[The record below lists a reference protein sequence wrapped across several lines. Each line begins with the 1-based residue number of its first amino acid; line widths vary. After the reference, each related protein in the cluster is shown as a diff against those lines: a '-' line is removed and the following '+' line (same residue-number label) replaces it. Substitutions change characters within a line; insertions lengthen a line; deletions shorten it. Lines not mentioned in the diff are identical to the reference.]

1 MKIVRN
7 RVRPINLTGI
17 RTAILHYSTANLF
30 FQKMKNVSLFSFW
43 RKFTKQDLFWFLC
56 TKNLSKIMQSSFLVN
71 TYLRYNTDIKKYVYS
86 CHIWNHENL
95 CKAVIFPF
103 PLPHCGF
110 LAILASSSCSEGKTL
125 CMEIVRNRVQPRN
138 LAGIRTALLRNSTA
152 SLLGTPTCS
161 AIIPV
166 RKTSSKWRNG
176 CSV

>member
-1 MKIVRN
+1 
-7 RVRPINLTGI
+7 
-17 RTAILHYSTANLF
+17 
-30 FQKMKNVSLFSFW
+30 
-43 RKFTKQDLFWFLC
+43 
-56 TKNLSKIMQSSFLVN
+56 MQLSFLVYA
-71 TYLRYNTDIKKYVYS
+71 YLKYDTNIKKYVYS
-86 CHIWNHENL
+86 CHVWNHENL

-110 LAILASSSCSEGKTL
+110 LAILANSSCSEGKTL

>member
-1 MKIVRN
+1 
-7 RVRPINLTGI
+7 
-17 RTAILHYSTANLF
+17 
-30 FQKMKNVSLFSFW
+30 
-43 RKFTKQDLFWFLC
+43 
-56 TKNLSKIMQSSFLVN
+56 MQLSFLVYA
-71 TYLRYNTDIKKYVYS
+71 YLKYDTNIKKYVYS

-110 LAILASSSCSEGKTL
+110 LAILASSSCSDGKTL